1 MLAKRAFEPDFLK
14 RLDGLILGIKRA
26 RTARIGPRTLGRVQG
41 IGIELENFKDY
52 VEGDDLRFLDWNAVG
67 RLDELFIRTFRAER
81 EIEVTILIDTSASM
95 ALPAKDDKL
104 GLALALGAALAY
116 VGMNE
121 NDAVRLVAFGAHHG
135 KTGLTQTQFHRRRE
149 SYLGLLP
156 FVQKLK
162 GEGAASLNRAVEQLL
177 LARRQPGMVVLI
189 SDFLV
194 AASDYETA
202 LTKLQAARNEVK
214 VLHVMGE
221 RESTGT
227 LAPGFYRMRDCE
239 SGQIREIVLG
249 PQAAAACRAKV
260 EQISRRLREFCA
272 ARSITYVAA
281 FGAGNLDRIITQ
293 EFPRL
298 GLVR

>member
-1 MLAKRAFEPDFLK
+1 MLAKRAFEPEFLK
-14 RLDGLILGIKRA
+14 RLDGLMLGIKRA

-41 IGIELENFKDY
+41 IGIELENFKNY

-81 EIEVTILIDTSASM
+81 EIEITILIDTSASM

-116 VGMNE
+116 VGMSE
-121 NDAVRLVAFGAHHG
+121 NDAVRLVAFGVRDG
-135 KTGLTQTQFHRRRE
+135 KTALTQTQFHRRRE
-149 SYLGLLP
+149 AYLGLLP
-156 FVQKLK
+156 FVMALK
-162 GEGAASLNRAVEQLL
+162 GEGTTSLNGAVEQLL
-177 LARRQPGMVVLI
+177 LGRRQPGMVVLI

-194 AASDYETA
+194 AAGEYETA
-202 LTKLQAARNEVK
+202 LTKLLAARNEVK

-221 RESTGT
+221 RESTGA

-239 SGQIREIVLG
+239 TGEIREMVLG
-249 PQAAAACRAKV
+249 AQAAAACRGKV
-260 EQISRRLREFCA
+260 ERIARRLREFCA

-281 FGAGNLDRIITQ
+281 FGAANLERIITQ

-298 GLVR
+298 GVVR